1 MSEILTHHQILRQLP
16 YTDRMV
22 FLDRVCLEDSG
33 KAVGLKSVSMNE
45 WYFPGHFPHHP
56 IVPGVIQVESM
67 AQLAELAVWKK
78 LDPDRKGDLYVKE
91 LNKVKFRRP
100 NNPGDRIMLTAEII
114 SETSDTVTLSATAA
128 NNSGVTCQAQLTLG
142 VRAKVQPTM
151 PAGFNEFDKSESSP
165 MDVEKI
171 ASLIPHRYPFLFVDY
186 VSKLNGPHATA
197 VKNVTA
203 EEPAFRR
210 YDDGYSVLTAS
221 VQPEILAQAG
231 AIIMLSNEANRGKL
245 AYFMAIDHAEFLK
258 PVLPGDQ
265 LVLEIDIPETK
276 SRFGKGEGF
285 INVDGEAIAKINM
298 MFTLVDP

>member
-1 MSEILTHHQILRQLP
+1 MSEILTHNQILNFLP
-16 YTDRMV
+16 YTDRMLL
-22 FLDRVCLEDSG
+22 LDRACLVDSK
-33 KAVGLKSVSMNE
+33 KAIGLKNVTMNE

-67 AQLAELAVWKK
+67 FQLAELAVWEK
-78 LDPDRKGDLYVKE
+78 LDPKREGDLYLKE

-100 NNPGDRIMLTAEII
+100 NNPGDRIRLTAEIAE
-114 SETSDTVTLSATAA
+114 ETSDTITLSTLAE
-128 NNSGVTCQAQLTLG
+128 NNSGVTCQAMLTLG
-142 VRAKVQPTM
+142 VRPRVQPVM
-151 PAGFNEFDKSESSP
+151 PEFNEFDKSSTSA

-186 VSKLNGPHATA
+186 VATIDGPHVVA

-210 YDDGYSVLTAS
+210 YADGYSVLTGS

-231 AIIMLSNEANRGKL
+231 AIIMLSNENNRGKL

-265 LVLEIDIPETK
+265 LVLEVEIPETK
-276 SRFGKGEGF
+276 SRFGKGEGC
-285 INVDGEAIAKINM
+285 IKVGGELVAKINM
-298 MFTLVDP
+298 MFALVDP